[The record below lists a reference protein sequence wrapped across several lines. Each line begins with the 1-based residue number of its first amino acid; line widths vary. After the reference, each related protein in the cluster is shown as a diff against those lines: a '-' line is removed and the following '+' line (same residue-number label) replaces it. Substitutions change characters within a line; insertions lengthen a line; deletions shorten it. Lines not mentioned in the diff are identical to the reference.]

1 MHLLA
6 FVVVAIKWIIRP
18 KRSIRSILEQSC
30 TIWHS
35 SLTQENVTD
44 LERIQKNALRNIL
57 QDKYTDYKT
66 ALEILNL
73 ETLEARRNK
82 LMNRYSKQCLKLDQT
97 KHLFPLK
104 ETFHCMQ
111 TRKGNKYELNKT
123 YTERYRKSTV
133 PFIQRLLNEEKN
145 IK

>member
-1 MHLLA
+1 M
-6 FVVVAIKWIIRP
+6 
-18 KRSIRSILEQSC
+18 EQSC

-97 KHLFPLK
+97 KHIFSV
-104 ETFHCMQ
+104 
-111 TRKGNKYELNKT
+111 KGNISLYANKKG
-123 YTERYRKSTV
+123 E
-133 PFIQRLLNEEKN
+133 
-145 IK
+145 